1 MTLKV
6 STKGNNPLKR
16 LLEVINRDEELIQ
29 LWTSA
34 NITAVDRLGMSDHGR
49 VHIQIVANA
58 AVKIFRLLSSAGIK
72 ANVEKDHGMTAD
84 DAEVAIVLAACL
96 HDVGMAIHRDHH
108 ETFSVVLGYP
118 KARALLESLYPEPAR
133 TILAAEA
140 MHAVIAHQWDASSL
154 SLEAGILKVADA
166 LDMTEGRSRIP
177 FEAGSVNIHSLSAQ
191 AVEDVKI
198 ERGDQRPVRI
208 NITLNNSAGIFQVDE
223 LLKRKLKGSTIAPYV
238 EVIAHVEG
246 EQERRLLEAY
256 EL

>member
-6 STKGNNPLKR
+6 STKGNTRLKSVLDR
-16 LLEVINRDEELIQ
+16 INQDEELIQ

-58 AVKIFRLLSSAGIK
+58 AVKIFRLLKSAGIH
-72 ANVEKDHGMTAD
+72 ASVESDHHLTAD

-96 HDVGMAIHRDHH
+96 HDVGMSIHRDHH
-108 ETFSVVLGYP
+108 ETFSLIIGYP
-118 KARALLESLYPEPAR
+118 KARALLEGIYQEPAI
-133 TILAAEA
+133 TILATEA

-198 ERGDQRPVRI
+198 EPGKKKPVRI

-223 LLKRKLKGSTIAPYV
+223 LLKRKLKGSTVAPYI

-246 EQERRLLEAY
+246 EQERRLLEEY
-256 EL
+256 EI